1 MRITKQELIEL
12 LAELPEEIELEEI
25 MYRLYFR
32 RRLEA
37 ALKDFQEGKVASL
50 EAALKDEG

>member
-1 MRITKQELIEL
+1 MRIKKQELLEL

-37 ALKDFQEGKVASL
+37 AMRDFQEGRVASL
-50 EAALKDEG
+50 EEALKEEG

>member
-1 MRITKQELIEL
+1 MRIKKKELLEL

-37 ALKDFQEGKVASL
+37 AMRDFQEGRVASL
-50 EAALKDEG
+50 EEALKEEG